1 MRTPLRFSWI
11 MVDTLEN
18 CSWICSKRRWMCRP
32 KARTRGGR
40 QTRGTMES
48 PVSRGLIH
56 SISARANTKPTTVFM
71 AYMMAGPA
79 AMRTARVSLVARA
92 MMSPVRLSP

>member
-1 MRTPLRFSWI
+1 
-11 MVDTLEN
+11 
-18 CSWICSKRRWMCRP
+18 
-32 KARTRGGR
+32 
-40 QTRGTMES
+40 MES